1 MKQISTYNRR
11 SAFRNAMN
19 SIQFNPNAMM
29 FENVTDTTMNL
40 MVSTAPHNLSKYRK
54 HGGTTISDTIN
65 CSVISAKSDARRRRA
80 VTHFNNTSLY
90 EHRREERPRVKDARP
105 GYEYEIGCRETAAAL
120 PSKPEI
126 KQGGDSRGCCKETR
140 YRRN

>member
-1 MKQISTYNRR
+1 
-11 SAFRNAMN
+11 MN

-54 HGGTTISDTIN
+54 HGGTTINDTIN
-65 CSVISAKSDARRRRA
+65 CSVISSKSDARRRRA

-90 EHRREERPRVKDARP
+90 EH
-105 GYEYEIGCRETAAAL
+105 
-120 PSKPEI
+120 
-126 KQGGDSRGCCKETR
+126 
-140 YRRN
+140 